1 VGRGQRAAG
10 GTGVGPALSPARGTF
25 PVPGPSGTV
34 LRTWDGQSWTD
45 HFDPTPVA
53 PLPEYTRQP
62 WRFLAFPGWLLLPV
76 YALAVAGTF
85 VMSTNA
91 SGSTL
96 ARIGLAVSV
105 GCATAVPAIAL
116 LTLFNRRLSFS
127 QLGDSRRA
135 IIAWG
140 VASGIGSACVAILIV
155 YAVSGEWNAPLLTA
169 PYVPGWLVGFLH
181 GPLKLVVPVIL
192 WSVGMFRAP
201 RQGFLLVLL
210 SAMTFGVSLAAAD
223 AWFTA
228 VLDHRRIGAV
238 IVTVLLAAIV
248 AAVPWR
254 AAWKRKTFF
263 TWSVAAA
270 LAIAMGLHWLADTLI
285 VQGWEIAVV
294 GVAIVGYLTVKVVV
308 RQLVPPDHVATVSP
322 GWRPAIGTLLAPHSP
337 LLSRSGL
344 RAWLEAHGHHRLP
357 GIAVS
362 MVTAGSWIVRTLL
375 RVLAV
380 FAGLAVAAVTVG
392 VVAVLVLTIRDT
404 ITQRSLDPF
413 YAAAD
418 LPLNS
423 PGQLLRTEQMTAG
436 FEPLTVPG
444 GTGYR
449 MLYTSELPHGTVVPS
464 GGMIFVPD
472 APPSS
477 NPRPVLAWAHPT
489 LGEGAGCAPSRSE
502 NPLLDMQPWLTLA
515 LQRGWVVVATDYAGV
530 GTEGTP
536 LYLVGQ
542 SEARDVMFAVAA
554 ARQFTPAQAGTEV
567 AVFGHSQGGHS
578 ALWTGELAGLISPDL
593 ELVGVAA
600 AAPAAEL
607 TPVFQYLWNG
617 PQAWMLS
624 PDVVESWM
632 THYPRL
638 TANVLTPFAR
648 LASLGTAQECLTSSA
663 VQAQLLFALGIPYTV
678 KDPLRRPGWAEAA
691 VLQTPAPLSPTIPML
706 LIQST
711 SDATIPPASNATLQ
725 AEWCRRGSSVD
736 ALWLSGVSHINTAVT
751 ASPAVIDWISSRFRG
766 GESTTACAQPPPINA
781 PPPTPIL

>member
-1 VGRGQRAAG
+1 M
-10 GTGVGPALSPARGTF
+10 
-25 PVPGPSGTV
+25 

-45 HFDPTPVA
+45 HFDPAPVA
-53 PLPEYTRQP
+53 PLPEYSRHP
-62 WRFLAFPGWLLLPV
+62 WRFLAFPGWLLIPI

-85 VMSTNA
+85 LMSTNA
-91 SGSTL
+91 SESTL
-96 ARIGLAVSV
+96 ARIGLALSV
-105 GCATAVPAIAL
+105 GCATAVPALAL
-116 LTLFNRRLSFS
+116 LTLFHRRLDFG
-127 QLGDSRRA
+127 QLGVSRRSIA
-135 IIAWG
+135 AWG
-140 VASGIGSACVAILIV
+140 VASGIGSACVAVLIV

-169 PYVPGWLVGFLH
+169 PYVPGWLVGLLH
-181 GPLKLVVPVIL
+181 GPLKLVVPVVL

-201 RQGFLLVLL
+201 RQGFLLVLI
-210 SAMTFGVSLAAAD
+210 SAMTFGVSMAAAD

-238 IVTVLLAAIV
+238 IVTVLLSAIV

-270 LAIAMGLHWLADTLI
+270 LAIAMGLHWLADTVI
-285 VQGWEIAVV
+285 VQGWEIALG
-294 GVAIVGYLTVKVVV
+294 GVALIGYLTVKVVV
-308 RQLVPPDHVATVSP
+308 RQLVPPDHVATVSD
-322 GWRPAIGTLLAPHSP
+322 GWRPAIGTLFAPRSP
-337 LLSRSGL
+337 LLSRAGL
-344 RAWLEAHGHHRLP
+344 RGWLEARGHHRLP
-357 GIAVS
+357 GVAVS
-362 MVTAGSWIVRTLL
+362 VVTAGSWIVRTLL

-380 FAGLAVAAVTVG
+380 LAGLTVATVAVG
-392 VVAVLVLTIRDT
+392 VVVVLVLTIRDT

-418 LPLNS
+418 LPLTS
-423 PGQLLRTEQMTAG
+423 PGRLLRTEPMTAG
-436 FEPLTVPG
+436 FAPLTVPG

-449 MLYTSELPHGTVVPS
+449 MLYTSEQPDGTVVPAS
-464 GGMIFVPD
+464 GMIFIPESS
-472 APPSS
+472 PS
-477 NPRPVLAWAHPT
+477 NAPRPVLAWAHPT
-489 LGEGAGCAPSRSE
+489 LGEGSGCAPSRSA

-542 SEARDVMFAVAA
+542 SEARDVLFAVEA
-554 ARQFTPAQAGTEV
+554 ARQFTPAQAGTQV

-578 ALWTGELAGLISPDL
+578 ALWTGELAEEISPEL
-593 ELVGVAA
+593 TLVGVAA

-632 THYPRL
+632 VHYPRL
-638 TANVLTPFAR
+638 TDTVLTPFAR
-648 LASLGTAQECLTSSA
+648 IASLGTAQECLTSSA
-663 VQAQLLFALGIPYTV
+663 VQAQLMYALGIPYTV
-678 KDPLRRPGWAEAA
+678 KDPLNRPGWADAA
-691 VLQTPAPLSPTIPML
+691 VLQTPTPLSPTIPMV

-711 SDATIPPASNATLQ
+711 SDETIPPASNATLQ
-725 AEWCRRGSSVD
+725 VEWCRRGSSLD

-751 ASPAVIDWISSRFRG
+751 ASPAVIDWISARFGG
-766 GESTTACAQPPPINA
+766 GESTTACSQPPPIDA
-781 PPPTPIL
+781 PTPTPIL